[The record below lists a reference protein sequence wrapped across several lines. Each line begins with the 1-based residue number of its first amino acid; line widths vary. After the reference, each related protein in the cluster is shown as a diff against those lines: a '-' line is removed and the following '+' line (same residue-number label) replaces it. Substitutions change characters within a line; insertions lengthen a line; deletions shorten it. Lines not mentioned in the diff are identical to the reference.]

1 MLFSRIIKLVKLYK
15 KYDLLKTLWAYFN
28 IPHPRSTS
36 IVVSRDVNINIGKG
50 ASIDVIKGKFTIG
63 ESDVCSRQRSYKT
76 TISLENNAK
85 FILNGEVM
93 LYEGVNIRLT
103 RNAKLLI
110 GDHTYINRSSSIDCT
125 MSVTIGDLC
134 AISDN
139 VQILDSD
146 FHEVSTTNYSS
157 IACQPITIGNHVWIG
172 RNVIILKGVTIGD
185 GAIIGAG
192 SIVTRSVPPKCMVAG
207 IPARIVKENVEWNNI
222 KL

>member
-1 MLFSRIIKLVKLYK
+1 MINRLHKLLKLYK
-15 KYDLLKTLWAYFN
+15 KYNVFKTLWAYFN
-28 IPHPRSTS
+28 VPHPRSTS
-36 IVVSRDVNINIGKG
+36 IVVSRDVNIEIGKG
-50 ASIDVIKGKFTIG
+50 ACIDVIKGKFTIG
-63 ESDVCSRQRSYKT
+63 ESDVCSTKRSYKT

-110 GDHTYINRSSSIDCT
+110 GDHTYINRASSIDCT
-125 MSVTIGDLC
+125 YSIKIGDSC

-146 FHEVSTTNYSS
+146 FHTIKHDGITS
-157 IACQPITIGNHVWIG
+157 ICSKPIHIGNHVWIG
-172 RNVIILKGVTIGD
+172 RSVIVLKGVTIGD

-192 SIVTRSVPPKCMVAG
+192 SVVTRDIPPRCLAVG
-207 IPARIVKENVEWNNI
+207 NPARVIKKDVEWD
-222 KL
+222 